1 MSQVESDTRRSA
13 GSNQASSSAPFGTD
27 CTNHR
32 IRPPTGLMQQR
43 KNGLEEWLLTNGA
56 ASMRINAREVV

>member
-32 IRPPTGLMQQR
+32 SRTQTGLMQR

>member
-1 MSQVESDTRRSA
+1 
-13 GSNQASSSAPFGTD
+13 
-27 CTNHR
+27 
-32 IRPPTGLMQQR
+32 LMQR

>member
-1 MSQVESDTRRSA
+1 MSQVESDTRRAA
-13 GSNQASSSAPFGTD
+13 GSSQASSSAPFGTD
-27 CTNHR
+27 CKNRR
-32 IRPPTGLMQQR
+32 IRPQTGLMQR